1 MGQKT
6 NPIGIRA
13 SFIQQN
19 FFFTIKRFRSH
30 SVNINS
36 FFFDFSLGTRK
47 IAFGERTFQF
57 FLVKHLFN
65 YYATKLFCCINEIRT
80 RETSLAVFIFVEFF
94 EIKDFTNSKNSAK
107 VYERKVS
114 FSTFFTFLQKHTEAT
129 VFIKKPVKVFYM
141 SVNDCFNIAPEMSA
155 YLKKK
160 TSKLLAIYPVYF
172 LGFICNSFPGAA
184 AFSQVV
190 AIALEKNVKHSQ
202 VIETVNQLFD
212 FLFQLKNSSFKGL
225 RLEVSGRIN
234 GVDIA
239 KKQVIGYGSVP
250 LQTISCYISYNH
262 TAAYTPFGV
271 CGIKTWFCYKKKTI
285 FSR

>member
-57 FLVKHLFN
+57 FLIRQLFN
-65 YYATKLFCCINEIRT
+65 YYATKLFCVINEIRT
-80 RETSLAVFIFVEFF
+80 RETSLSVFIFVEFF
-94 EIKDFTNSKNSAK
+94 DIKDFTDSKNFAK
-107 VYERKVS
+107 VSEREVS
-114 FSTFFTFLQKHTEAT
+114 FSTFFTFLQKHAEVT
-129 VFIKKPVKVFYM
+129 VFIKKPVKVFYI
-141 SVNDCFNIAPEMSA
+141 SVSDCFSIAPEMTA

-160 TSKLLAIYPVYF
+160 TSKLPAIYPVYF
-172 LGFICNSFPGAA
+172 LGFICNAFPGSA
-184 AFSQVV
+184 AFSKVV
-190 AIALEKNVKHSQ
+190 ALALEKNVKHSQ

-212 FLFQLKNSSFKGL
+212 FLFQLKNTNFKGL
-225 RLEVSGRIN
+225 RLQVSGRIN
-234 GVDIA
+234 GVDMA
-239 KKQVIGYGSVP
+239 KKQVVSYGSVP
-250 LQTISCYISYNH
+250 LQTMSSFISYNH
-262 TAAYTPFGV
+262 TAAFTPFGV

-285 FSR
+285 F